1 MQWWMRATP
10 SRACIIAKPA
20 PSSPSRLDCGTRTL
34 RSTSSVAPPNS
45 SPRPKIGSC
54 RTISRPGV
62 PFGTMTIE
70 CFEPPGSSSSVTPT
84 TITILQSGWPAPEM
98 NHLRPSMT

>member
-10 SRACIIAKPA
+10 SRACPMAKPA

-34 RSTSSVAPPNS
+34 RSTSSVAPPKS

-54 RTISRPGV
+54 RTISSPGV
-62 PFGTMTIE
+62 SFGTMTIE
-70 CFEPPGSSSSVTPT
+70 CFAALEPSASVTPT
-84 TITILQSGWPAPEM
+84 TSTILQSGWPAPEM
-98 NHLRPSMT
+98 NHLRPSIT